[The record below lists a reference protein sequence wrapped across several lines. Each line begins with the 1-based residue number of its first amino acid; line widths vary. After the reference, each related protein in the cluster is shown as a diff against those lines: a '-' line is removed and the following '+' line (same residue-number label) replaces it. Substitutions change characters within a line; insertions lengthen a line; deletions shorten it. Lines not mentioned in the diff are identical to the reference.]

1 MTSSTSFRLFV
12 TGATGQLGRLVVDAL
27 LQRVPAA
34 RIVAGVRDPDGAA
47 AKALAA
53 LGVELRI
60 ADYAR
65 PETLGPALAGID
77 KLLLISSN
85 EIGGRLTQHENVI
98 AAAKAA
104 GVSLL
109 AYTSLLHAPNSPF
122 GIAEEHRQTE
132 AALAAAGIPFVVL
145 RNGWYNENYAAAIP
159 TALAHGALI
168 GSAGDGLI
176 ASAARADYAEAA
188 AIVLTSDQDQ
198 AGRIYEL
205 AGDTAYTLADLAAEA
220 SRLTGKPLPY
230 RDLPVADYKAALL
243 GAGLPEMMVGL
254 FADFHV
260 GTATGTLLDRDRQL
274 SRLLGRPTT
283 PVSATLA
290 TLLG

>member
-1 MTSSTSFRLFV
+1 MTASRLFV

-27 LQRVPAA
+27 LQRVPASW
-34 RIVAGVRDPDGAA
+34 IVAGVRDPASAA
-47 AKALAA
+47 AKALAS
-53 LGVELRI
+53 LGVELRV

-65 PETLGPALAGID
+65 PETLGSALAGID
-77 KLLLISSN
+77 RLLLISSN
-85 EIGGRLTQHENVI
+85 EIGGRLAQHENVI

-109 AYTSLLHAPNSPF
+109 AYTSLLHAPTSPF
-122 GIAEEHRQTE
+122 GIAEEHRLTE
-132 AALAAAGIPFVVL
+132 AALAASGVPFVVL

-159 TALAHGALI
+159 TALAHGTLL

-188 AIVLTSDQDQ
+188 AIVLTSEQDQ

-205 AGDTAYTLADLAAEA
+205 AGDTAYTLSELAAEA
-220 SRLTGKPLPY
+220 ARIAGKPLVY
-230 RDLPVADYKAALL
+230 RNLAAPDYKAALI
-243 GAGLPEMMVGL
+243 GAGLPEMVAAL
-254 FADFHV
+254 YADFDA
-260 GTATGTLLDRDRQL
+260 GAATGTLLDRDRQL
-274 SRLLGRPTT
+274 SRLIGRPTT

-290 TLLG
+290 KLVG